1 MVVKFYF
8 GFKQHFHHQNF
19 YSQYDTTTL
28 VNFMFTF
35 VLIFW
40 RFTMCKIDHNF
51 SATAGLSSVILIS
64 IPVLL
69 YSINQGAIGIMLV
82 NKVKQGE

>member
-1 MVVKFYF
+1 
-8 GFKQHFHHQNF
+8 
-19 YSQYDTTTL
+19 
-28 VNFMFTF
+28 
-35 VLIFW
+35 
-40 RFTMCKIDHNF
+40 MCKIDHNF

-69 YSINQGAIGIMLV
+69 YSVNQGAIGIMLV